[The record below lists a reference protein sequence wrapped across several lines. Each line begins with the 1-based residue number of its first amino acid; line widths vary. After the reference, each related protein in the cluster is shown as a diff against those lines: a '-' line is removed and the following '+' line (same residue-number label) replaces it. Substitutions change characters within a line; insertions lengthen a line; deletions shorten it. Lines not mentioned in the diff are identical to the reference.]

1 VVYNPNSVVNYTFSF
16 EDFVFTYALAAGTTA
31 ADVGKA
37 VELDTSAAGKVK
49 LATDDGQVF
58 GRLETFEDRG
68 NGLLVGAVSRKFRTK
83 LPVKDGLAG
92 TEIPGL
98 GDTVVGAGGGEVK
111 ALAAA
116 ETPFAKTPDQN
127 VNTVIE
133 VGTDFVIVE
142 KF

>member
-1 VVYNPNSVVNYTFSF
+1 VAYNPNSVVNHTFTF
-16 EDFVFTYALAAGTTA
+16 DEFTFTYTLAAGTTA

-49 LATDDGQVF
+49 LATDDAAIF

-83 LPVKDGLAG
+83 LPVKAGLTG
-92 TEIPGL
+92 VNIPAL
-98 GDTVVGAGGGEVK
+98 GDTVVGAGAGEVK
-111 ALAAA
+111 ARDDGAG
-116 ETPFAKTPDQN
+116 TPAKDNDPN

-133 VGTDFVIVE
+133 VGTGFVIVE

>member
-1 VVYNPNSVVNYTFSF
+1 MAYNPNSVVNYTFSF

-49 LATDDGQVF
+49 LATDDAAVF

-92 TEIPGL
+92 NEVPGL
-98 GDTVVGAGGGEVK
+98 GDTVVGAGAGEVK
-111 ALAAA
+111 AL
-116 ETPFAKTPDQN
+116 EDGTSKTPDQN